1 MVKISYSGVEGMAIN
16 FELIK
21 RCSRTGARWG
31 RLLTGHGAV
40 ETPAFMPV
48 GTQGTVKGIT
58 TGELSALETKMI
70 LANSYHLYLRPGVEV
85 IARAG
90 GLHRMMNWSGG
101 ILTDSGGFQIF
112 SLGGLRKVEED
123 GVIFT
128 SHIDG
133 STHYLTPERVI
144 RIENLLGSD
153 IAMVLD
159 HFLPH
164 EAPHDEVRR
173 AVERTE
179 RWAQRSLA
187 SHLRRDQALFGIVQG
202 GVYQDLRRLS
212 AEGLV
217 ALDFP
222 GYAIGGLSVGEPK
235 ELMYELLDG
244 TVPLLP
250 AEKPRYLMGVGS
262 PDALLEGSRLGID
275 LFDCVLPTRIAR
287 NGRVMTSRG
296 YLTVRN
302 AAYAADMA
310 PLDEECGCPV
320 CRQYTRAYI
329 RHLFNAGE
337 ILGMRLTTYHNLYYL
352 AALMR
357 EIREAI
363 REDRF
368 ERYYQLKKPKLT
380 HYYGGAEKCRS

>member
-1 MVKISYSGVEGMAIN
+1 MSISY
-16 FELIK
+16 ELIK
-21 RCSRTGARWG
+21 SCPQTGARLG
-31 RLLTGHGAV
+31 RLNTRHGLV
-40 ETPAFMPV
+40 DTPAFMPV
-48 GTQGTVKGIT
+48 GTQGTVKGMT
-58 TGELSALETKMI
+58 TAELTGLDTAMI

-90 GLHRMMNWSGG
+90 GLHKLMHWSGG

-112 SLGGLRKVEED
+112 SLGGLRKVEDD
-123 GVIFT
+123 GVTFT

-144 RIENLLGSD
+144 RIQNLLGSD

-159 HFLPH
+159 HCPPYPSPY
-164 EAPHDEVRR
+164 EEVQR
-173 AVERTE
+173 AVERTGQ
-179 RWAQRSLA
+179 WARRCLK

-202 GVYQDLRRLS
+202 GVYQDLRERS
-212 AEGLV
+212 AGELV
-217 ALDFP
+217 ALNFP

-235 ELMYELLDG
+235 ELMYETLG
-244 TVPLLP
+244 STVPLLP
-250 AEKPRYLMGVGS
+250 PEKPRYLMGVGS

-296 YLTVRN
+296 YLTIRN
-302 AAYAADMA
+302 AVYAADTA
-310 PLDEECGCPV
+310 PLDEQCSCPV
-320 CRQYTRAYI
+320 CRRYTRAYI

-337 ILGMRLTTYHNLYYL
+337 LLGMRLATYHNLYYL
-352 AALMR
+352 STLML

-363 REDRF
+363 REDKF
-368 ERYYQLKKPKLT
+368 KQYYQQMKPKLDQC
-380 HYYGGAEKCRS
+380 YGGAG

>member
-1 MVKISYSGVEGMAIN
+1 MSISY
-16 FELIK
+16 ELIK
-21 RCSRTGARWG
+21 SCSQTGARLG
-31 RLLTGHGAV
+31 RLNTRHGLV
-40 ETPAFMPV
+40 DTPAFMPV
-48 GTQGTVKGIT
+48 GTQGTVKGMT
-58 TGELSALETKMI
+58 TAELTGLDTAMI

-90 GLHRMMNWSGG
+90 GLHKLMDWSGG

-112 SLGGLRKVEED
+112 SLGGLRKVEDD
-123 GVIFT
+123 GVTFT

-144 RIENLLGSD
+144 RIQNLLGSD

-159 HFLPH
+159 HCPPYPSPY
-164 EAPHDEVRR
+164 EEVQR
-173 AVERTE
+173 AVERTGQ
-179 RWAQRSLA
+179 WARRCLK

-202 GVYQDLRRLS
+202 GVYQDLRERS
-212 AEGLV
+212 AGELV
-217 ALDFP
+217 ALNFP

-235 ELMYELLDG
+235 ELMYETLG
-244 TVPLLP
+244 STVPLLP
-250 AEKPRYLMGVGS
+250 PEKPRYLMGVGS

-296 YLTVRN
+296 YLTIRN
-302 AAYAADMA
+302 AVYAADMA
-310 PLDEECGCPV
+310 PLDEQCSCPV
-320 CRQYTRAYI
+320 CRRYTRAYI

-337 ILGMRLTTYHNLYYL
+337 LLGMRLATYHNLYYL
-352 AALMR
+352 STLML

-363 REDRF
+363 REDKF
-368 ERYYQLKKPKLT
+368 KQYYQQMKPKLDQC
-380 HYYGGAEKCRS
+380 YGGAG

>member
-1 MVKISYSGVEGMAIN
+1 MSISY
-16 FELIK
+16 ELIK
-21 RCSRTGARWG
+21 SCPQTGARLG
-31 RLLTGHGAV
+31 RLNTRHGLV
-40 ETPAFMPV
+40 DTPAFMPV
-48 GTQGTVKGIT
+48 GTQGTVKGMT
-58 TGELSALETKMI
+58 TAELTGLDTAMI

-90 GLHRMMNWSGG
+90 GLHKLMDWSGG

-112 SLGGLRKVEED
+112 SLGGLRKVEDD
-123 GVIFT
+123 GVTFT

-144 RIENLLGSD
+144 RIQNLLGSD

-159 HFLPH
+159 HCPPYPSPY
-164 EAPHDEVRR
+164 EEVQR
-173 AVERTE
+173 AVERTGQ
-179 RWAQRSLA
+179 WARRCLK

-202 GVYQDLRRLS
+202 GVYQDLRERS
-212 AEGLV
+212 AGELV
-217 ALDFP
+217 ALNFP

-235 ELMYELLDG
+235 ELMYETLG
-244 TVPLLP
+244 STVPLLP
-250 AEKPRYLMGVGS
+250 PEKPRYLMGVGS

-296 YLTVRN
+296 YLTIRN
-302 AAYAADMA
+302 AVYAADMA
-310 PLDEECGCPV
+310 PLDEQCSCPV
-320 CRQYTRAYI
+320 CRRYTRAYI

-337 ILGMRLTTYHNLYYL
+337 LLGMRLATYHNLYYL
-352 AALMR
+352 STLML

-363 REDRF
+363 REDKF
-368 ERYYQLKKPKLT
+368 KQYYQQMKPKLDQC
-380 HYYGGAEKCRS
+380 YGGAG

>member
-1 MVKISYSGVEGMAIN
+1 MSISY
-16 FELIK
+16 ELIK
-21 RCSRTGARWG
+21 SCPQTGARLG
-31 RLLTGHGAV
+31 RLNTRHGLV
-40 ETPAFMPV
+40 DTPAFMPV
-48 GTQGTVKGIT
+48 GTQGTVKGMT
-58 TGELSALETKMI
+58 TVELTGLDTAMI

-90 GLHRMMNWSGG
+90 GLHKLMDWSGG

-112 SLGGLRKVEED
+112 SLGGLRKVEDD
-123 GVIFT
+123 GVTFT

-144 RIENLLGSD
+144 RIQNLLGSD

-159 HFLPH
+159 HCPPYPSPY
-164 EAPHDEVRR
+164 EEVQR
-173 AVERTE
+173 AVERTGH
-179 RWAQRSLA
+179 WARRCLK

-202 GVYQDLRRLS
+202 GVYQDLRERS
-212 AEGLV
+212 AGELV
-217 ALDFP
+217 ALNFP

-235 ELMYELLDG
+235 ELMYETLG
-244 TVPLLP
+244 STVPLLP
-250 AEKPRYLMGVGS
+250 PEKPRYLMGVGS

-296 YLTVRN
+296 YLTIRN
-302 AAYAADMA
+302 AVYAADTA
-310 PLDEECGCPV
+310 PLDEQCSCPV
-320 CRQYTRAYI
+320 CRRYTRAYI

-337 ILGMRLTTYHNLYYL
+337 LLGMRLATYHNLYYL
-352 AALMR
+352 STLML

-363 REDRF
+363 REDKF
-368 ERYYQLKKPKLT
+368 KQYYQQMKPKLDQC
-380 HYYGGAEKCRS
+380 YGGAG